1 MLTALQYEDT
11 QIKPDPKTL
20 SEAQHTG
27 AEWSEVDKRNV
38 RSDRFSHTPQTTF
51 GTAPIC
57 AILLKNL

>member
-38 RSDRFSHTPQTTF
+38 RSYLDSIIPLKQ
-51 GTAPIC
+51 
-57 AILLKNL
+57 LLALLPFVLFY